1 MSQELIGPA
10 TWAPS
15 SHDILDVWRAD
26 GRVHGA
32 ASVVYLQHIRR
43 FRVYCA
49 QYALTERD
57 ELTQEGARRFT
68 AWYSRSGHLK
78 PSYLAGIQT
87 ALSALN
93 RVYQVLGLHP
103 PIWKVP
109 RSVPP
114 PATALLQAYAEHLT
128 RRRGNPETTIEKKL
142 NHVGKLQEH
151 LVKDG
156 NTWGSMK
163 LVDIDGFL
171 IACAAR
177 FARSTVSD
185 IACTVRSFS
194 RFLFAS
200 GHISVDLAEAVVAP
214 VRPRYQRPR
223 RALPWKDVQRLLQAI
238 DTSTGDGGRD
248 YALLLMMS
256 VYGCGAGE
264 AIRLTMD
271 DIDWSAATLK
281 LTRPKTGVTFTLPL
295 LPPVA
300 KALARYLRDG
310 RPRNTRTR
318 HVFLRTKMPFEPL
331 NSGSAI
337 RHIILKHAKA
347 AGIDAPFLGSHVLRH
362 SNAARHI
369 DLGVNPQVLSDL
381 LGHRD
386 PASISAYVRIATD
399 SLRDISLPVPTWRR

>member
-300 KALARYLRDG
+300 QALARYLRDR
-310 RPRNTRTR
+310 RPRNTQGGCGRSSSVHLCVTP
-318 HVFLRTKMPFEPL
+318 T
-331 NSGSAI
+331 
-337 RHIILKHAKA
+337 IIKR
-347 AGIDAPFLGSHVLRH
+347 GSHRGTMSLRH
-362 SNAARHI
+362 SFHS
-369 DLGVNPQVLSDL
+369 VTP
-381 LGHRD
+381 
-386 PASISAYVRIATD
+386 
-399 SLRDISLPVPTWRR
+399 

>member
-1 MSQELIGPA
+1 MPQEVIDPA
-10 TWAPS
+10 RTPAPS
-15 SHDILDVWRAD
+15 THDIVGVWCAD
-26 GRVHGA
+26 GRVHGP

-43 FRVYCA
+43 FRVYCS
-49 QYALTERD
+49 QYALKERD

-68 AWYSRSGHLK
+68 AWYNRGGHLQ
-78 PSYLAGIQT
+78 PSYLAGIQS

-93 RVYQVLGLHP
+93 RVYQVLGLRP
-103 PIWKVP
+103 PTWKAP
-109 RSVPP
+109 RSAPA
-114 PATALLQAYAEHLT
+114 PATALLQAYAEHLA

-142 NHVGKLQEH
+142 NHVEKLQEH
-151 LVKDG
+151 LAKDA
-156 NTWGSMK
+156 NTWRSMK
-163 LVDIDGFL
+163 LADIDGFL
-171 IACAAR
+171 IACAGR
-177 FARSTVSD
+177 FARPTVSD
-185 IACTVRSFS
+185 IACTVRCFS

-200 GHISVDLAEAVVAP
+200 GHISVDLADAVVAP
-214 VRPRYQRPR
+214 VQPRYQRQR
-223 RALPWKDVQRLLQAI
+223 RALPWEDVQRLLQAI
-238 DTSTGDGGRD
+238 DTSTGVGQRD

-256 VYGCGAGE
+256 VHGCGAGE
-264 AIRLTMD
+264 AIRLAMD

-281 LTRPKTGVTFTLPL
+281 LMRPKTGVAFTLPL

-331 NSGSAI
+331 SCGSAI
-337 RHIILKHAKA
+337 RHIIVKHAKA

-362 SNAARHI
+362 SNAARQV
-369 DLGVNPQVLSDL
+369 DLGVKPQVLSDL

-399 SLRDISLPVPTWRR
+399 SLRDISLPVPT

>member
-1 MSQELIGPA
+1 MPQELIGPA
-10 TWAPS
+10 ARAPS
-15 SHDILDVWRAD
+15 IHDIRDVWRAD
-26 GRVHGA
+26 GRVHEA

-49 QYALTERD
+49 QYALKERD
-57 ELTQEGARRFT
+57 ELTQEGARHFT

-93 RVYQVLGLHP
+93 RVYQVLGLRP
-103 PIWKVP
+103 PTWKAP
-109 RSVPP
+109 RSVPT
-114 PATALLQAYAEHLT
+114 PATALLQAYAEHLAQ
-128 RRRGNPETTIEKKL
+128 RRGNPETTIETKL
-142 NHVGKLQEH
+142 NHVEKLQEH
-151 LVKDG
+151 LAKDG
-156 NTWGSMK
+156 NTWRSMK
-163 LVDIDGFL
+163 LVDIDAFL
-171 IACAAR
+171 VACAKR
-177 FARSTVSD
+177 FARPTVSS
-185 IACTVRSFS
+185 IACTVRCFS

-214 VRPRYQRPR
+214 VRPRYHRPR

-238 DTSTGDGGRD
+238 DTSTGDGARD

-264 AIRLTMD
+264 AIRLTID

-281 LTRPKTGVTFTLPL
+281 LMRPKTGVTFTLPL

-300 KALARYLRDG
+300 QALARYLRDR
-310 RPRNTRTR
+310 RPRNTHTR

-331 NSGSAI
+331 TRGSAI

-369 DLGVNPQVLSDL
+369 DLGVKPQVLSDL

-399 SLRDISLPVPTWRR
+399 SLRDISLPVPT